1 MYRHFG
7 MELTAYKESQQQ
19 EAMHADPRY
28 QDYHHDGS
36 HHTVREQR
44 DHDLEN
50 NGNAD
55 FENGKD
61 EKFRDEIEDG
71 NNYDIRSSKVSS
83 SKKKQEAKNEKP
95 KGEKMAT
102 PKKKKQIRKQE
113 VWSLNS
119 IPPPDR
125 KKKKKKQS
133 KQRNNHDAS
142 DSTNP
147 IVDQSSVTSNNRIK
161 DRNKIQEETTIIPA
175 RNSGTVT
182 AFEMNHWHVLGFVV
196 MASLTL
202 ILLYFFKGLYNVIFV
217 FYGIGGA
224 KSFSKLAFAPFI
236 NALTKR
242 LGKSWENA
250 LSKPLCYGIDGYT
263 VTILLVPFIWTAV
276 WIWFGITQ
284 FRPQSSPFF
293 WLTLDIFGACVCILA
308 AAALKLNSIKIAT
321 MLLIAIFVYDVFF
334 VFITPYLTKSGAS
347 VMLDVAAGSENPSDE
362 DHCYKY
368 PEDCTGIGFLPML
381 FMFPTID
388 DYTNGSIILGLGDIV
403 CKLKIVLSFILGMF
417 IIIYFISESNK
428 AENHDGA
435 VPGFLIAFCARH
447 DEASRLVGAHWP
459 NLGIDVPSKWH
470 EGYFFPMMIAY
481 SSGLLLAFIAVI
493 LMEQGQP
500 GTLSWCMK
508 EKNEISIQA

>member
-1 MYRHFG
+1 

-36 HHTVREQR
+36 YHTVREQR

-61 EKFRDEIEDG
+61 EKFCDEIEDG
-71 NNYDIRSSKVSS
+71 NNYDIRSSKVNS
-83 SKKKQEAKNEKP
+83 SKKKQETKNEKP

-133 KQRNNHDAS
+133 KRRNNHDAS

-147 IVDQSSVTSNNRIK
+147 VVDQSSVTSNNRI
-161 DRNKIQEETTIIPA
+161 NQEETTIIPA

-388 DYTNGSIILGLGDIV
+388 DYTDGSIILGLGDIV

-417 IIIYFISESNK
+417 IIIYLISESNK

-500 GTLSWCMK
+500 GT
-508 EKNEISIQA
+508 